1 MERDPYEGGMDVGRD
16 IVRDL
21 SDEPPA
27 AIRDTAPDIL
37 SPIDDTSPVSGHVP
51 PPQSSGS
58 AVDSPEHDW
67 NLAKSLVRPAFRP
80 VGTSGLP
87 IETVDPET
95 LASIRCRAIRSRCST
110 RARPVCRSS
119 TRWRRA
125 GSTS

>member
-1 MERDPYEGGMDVGRD
+1 MERDPYEGGTDVGRD

-67 NLAKSLVRPAFRP
+67 NLAKSLVRPAFLL
-80 VGTSGLP
+80 GLRMWFP
-87 IETVDPET
+87 GRLRLGRQLRQLWELRQLRQRGLVRQ
-95 LASIRCRAIRSRCST
+95 LWKLR
-110 RARPVCRSS
+110 
-119 TRWRRA
+119 
-125 GSTS
+125 